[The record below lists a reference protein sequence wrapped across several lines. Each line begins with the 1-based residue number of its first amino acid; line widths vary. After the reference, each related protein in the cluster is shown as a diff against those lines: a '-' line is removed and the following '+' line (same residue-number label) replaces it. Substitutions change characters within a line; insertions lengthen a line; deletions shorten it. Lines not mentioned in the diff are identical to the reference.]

1 MIDILNLAEVRTF
14 FSLSGIFIW
23 LVIALV
29 VIGIPILIIIS
40 LIRVGKY
47 LTARKQEQKLFRIE
61 VGKLAEEVHQL
72 RQDLK
77 AKTE

>member
-40 LIRVGKY
+40 LI
-47 LTARKQEQKLFRIE
+47 I
-61 VGKLAEEVHQL
+61 
-72 RQDLK
+72 
-77 AKTE
+77 